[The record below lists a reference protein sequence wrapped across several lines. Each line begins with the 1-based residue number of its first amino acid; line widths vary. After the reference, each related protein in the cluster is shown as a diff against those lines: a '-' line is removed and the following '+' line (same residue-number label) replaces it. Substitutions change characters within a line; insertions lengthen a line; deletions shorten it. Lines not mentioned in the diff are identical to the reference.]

1 MNSTQPIVRVVDDDA
16 SFRSAISRL
25 LRAGG
30 YAVQTFT
37 SAAEFL
43 ERLDPHT
50 PGCVLA
56 DLRMPGQSGLDLQAL
71 LAKADNPTP
80 VIFLT
85 GHGDIP
91 TTVRAM
97 RQGAVDFLTKPVQ
110 KQKLFDS
117 VKRALARNARE
128 REQRAHL
135 RALGDR
141 LDTLTPREREVVA
154 HVVSGKLN
162 KQIAADLGTT
172 ERTIKAHRAG
182 IMKKLA
188 VQSVAELVRLAQE
201 LGIQPVP

>member
-43 ERLDPHT
+43 ERLDPGA

-56 DLRMPGQSGLDLQAL
+56 DLRMPGQSGLDLQAR
-71 LAKADNPTP
+71 LAEADDPMP

-97 RQGAVDFLTKPVQ
+97 RHGAVDFLTKPVR
-110 KQKLFDS
+110 KQHLFDALE
-117 VKRALARNARE
+117 RALARAAE
-128 REQRAHL
+128 AREQRASTGS
-135 RALGDR
+135 RPASAR
-141 LDTLTPREREVVA
+141 WWLT
-154 HVVSGKLN
+154 SS
-162 KQIAADLGTT
+162 AA
-172 ERTIKAHRAG
+172 
-182 IMKKLA
+182 
-188 VQSVAELVRLAQE
+188 S
-201 LGIQPVP
+201 